1 MNTVSTIL
9 IAIALFINYLSIN
22 MIHKSIDNME
32 LWISYLLEK
41 DEDYREYIKRK
52 AKEKT
57 EANE

>member
-32 LWISYLLEK
+32 GWINYLLEK
-41 DEDYREYIKRK
+41 DEDYCLYMKRK
-52 AKEKT
+52 KES
-57 EANE
+57 EAGQ